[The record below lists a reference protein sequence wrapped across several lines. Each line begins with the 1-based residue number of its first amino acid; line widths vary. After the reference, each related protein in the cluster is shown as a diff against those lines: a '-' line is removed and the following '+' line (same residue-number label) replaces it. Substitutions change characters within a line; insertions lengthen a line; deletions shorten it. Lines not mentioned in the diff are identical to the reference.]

1 MVFPFLNIFFF
12 LSVGGGGL
20 GCFDDI
26 VRVLAFFFEAVVSC
40 FIFSCSFIYHI
51 LWLFINF
58 SFLAELRLS
67 TDVSYGSQLY
77 RKRLN
82 YFFGRF
88 VEICFFLFQVHYY
101 YYYYYYYYY

>member
-1 MVFPFLNIFFF
+1 
-12 LSVGGGGL
+12 VGGGGL

-51 LWLFINF
+51 MWLFINF

-82 YFFGRF
+82 YFLAVLWRF
-88 VEICFFLFQVHYY
+88 ASSFSKYIIIIIIIIIELTYKNEIG
-101 YYYYYYYYY
+101 